1 MKKLI
6 VAAAA
11 TLAAIGTVEARTPNY
26 NESKVAPYTLED
38 PLSFADGRKLSSPAE
53 WPARRAEILGI
64 FAKEMYGVE
73 PPAPEAVVTELVEE

>member
-26 NESKVAPYTLED
+26 NESKVAVGL
-38 PLSFADGRKLSSPAE
+38 
-53 WPARRAEILGI
+53 
-64 FAKEMYGVE
+64 
-73 PPAPEAVVTELVEE
+73 